1 MNQLKASQV
10 GKKMKLKVESTNLRE
25 PWGFSCYKISL
36 DQPLMFKAA
45 HLRKITVC
53 LITAILAFPCSS
65 LQAQNALP
73 LQPEKRLNLSGGEQ
87 GHATISVKQP
97 RLRLGETTSVDYTFY
112 NTRSSYW
119 VYNWNFI
126 RLVPLPGQ
134 LAIYDAEKRYLGD
147 LIRFTS
153 GSRTTVGSNSW
164 LFLYEGSHVGTSIG
178 FKVGYIPGARNRLP
192 PGRYFIQL
200 ILAGAFLS
208 NPQQVRWDSK
218 AALLNTE
225 AIRSNV
231 IAIEIVE

>member
-1 MNQLKASQV
+1 LVNPFATLNF
-10 GKKMKLKVESTNLRE
+10 L
-25 PWGFSCYKISL
+25 CYKISFYL
-36 DQPLMFKAA
+36 PLMFKERQP
-45 HLRKITVC
+45 LGKIRVF

-65 LQAQNALP
+65 SLAQNALP

-87 GHATISVKQP
+87 GHATITMKQP
-97 RLRLGETTSVDYTFY
+97 RLRLGETSSVNYTFY

-126 RLVPLPGQ
+126 SLVPLPGQ

-147 LIRFTS
+147 LIRFTG
-153 GSRTTVGSNSW
+153 GSRTLVGSNNW
-164 LFLYEGSHVGTSIG
+164 LFLNEGSHVGTSIR
-178 FKVGYIPGARNRLP
+178 FTVGYIPGARNRLP

-200 ILAGAFLS
+200 ILAGAFFS

-218 AALLNTE
+218 AAILNSE

-231 IAIEIVE
+231 IAIEVVE

>member
-1 MNQLKASQV
+1 MLKGAAPVRKINIVLIAAILPFPHSASQ
-10 GKKMKLKVESTNLRE
+10 
-25 PWGFSCYKISL
+25 
-36 DQPLMFKAA
+36 
-45 HLRKITVC
+45 
-53 LITAILAFPCSS
+53 
-65 LQAQNALP
+65 AQSALP

-87 GHATISVKQP
+87 GHATLTTKQT
-97 RLRLGETTSVDYTFY
+97 RLHLGETSSVDYTFY

-126 RLVPLPGQ
+126 RLVPLPGK

-153 GSRTTVGSNSW
+153 GSRTTVGSNNW
-164 LFLYEGSHVGTSIG
+164 LFLYEGSHVGTSIN
-178 FKVGYIPGARNRLP
+178 FKVGYIYGDRVRNRLT

-200 ILAGAFLS
+200 ILSEAFFS

-218 AALLNTE
+218 AAFLNTE